1 MIKIGQYNKLRAWV
15 HSDFGFYLTDGEV
28 KVLLPNKY
36 VPSNMQVR
44 DEIEV
49 FVYTDSEDRPVATT
63 LKPKAIVGE
72 FALMTVKEVNKI
84 GAFLDWGLEKDLFV
98 PFKMQLDDMKPGK
111 SYYVRVLL
119 DEDTNRV
126 IATTKLKEYLRY
138 DPKDFKENQEVD
150 ILVIGFNDIGIDV
163 IVNGEYSGMLYRNEV
178 FKVIEAGDR
187 AKAYVKKVREDGK
200 LDLALQPQGYRAV
213 VPTAADTILDAL
225 KYYNGFLAVND
236 KTTPAEIERQF
247 HMSKKTFKKAI
258 GSLYKARIIKV
269 EDSGITLVKK

>member
-1 MIKIGQYNKLRAWV
+1 MIKIGEYNKLKALN
-15 HSDFGFYLTDGEV
+15 HSNFGFYLTDGSV

-36 VPSNMQVR
+36 VPE
-44 DEIEV
+44 DLKAGDDIEV

-72 FALMTVKEVNKI
+72 FALLTVKEVNRI

-111 SYYVRVLL
+111 PYYVRVLL

-126 IATTKLKEYLRY
+126 IATTKLKEFLRY
-138 DPKDFKENQEVD
+138 DPADFKVNQEVD
-150 ILVIGFNDIGIDV
+150 ILALGFNGIGIDV

-178 FKVIEAGDR
+178 FKIIEAGDR

-200 LDLALQPQGYRAV
+200 LDLALQPHGYRAV
-213 VPTAADTILDAL
+213 VPAAAEQILGAL
-225 KYYNGFLAVND
+225 KYYNGFLPVND
-236 KTTPAEIERQF
+236 KTAPAEIERQF
-247 HMSKKTFKKAI
+247 HMSKKTFKKAV
-258 GSLYKARIIKV
+258 GSLYKDRVIKV
-269 EDSGITLVKK
+269 ESRGITLLKT